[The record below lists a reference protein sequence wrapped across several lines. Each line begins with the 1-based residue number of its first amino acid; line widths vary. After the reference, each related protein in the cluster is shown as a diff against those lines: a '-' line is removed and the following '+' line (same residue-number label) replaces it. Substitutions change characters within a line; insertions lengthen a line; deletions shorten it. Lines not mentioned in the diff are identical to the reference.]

1 MAVVGF
7 ETMRKAQV
15 ARLPKLFRY
24 GAASIFTTLA
34 SLLLLAVMLIWLTP
48 GWANLIA
55 VTAGSIISFELNR
68 RWVWKR
74 SSPTVKLTQLALFVC
89 TSLTFLAL
97 STVAVHEVSGAIGSD
112 TEQAIRAIL
121 IAATTVAVYGVRWVV
136 QFFLL
141 DRVFFRS
148 VSSAIRLA
156 PR

>member
-1 MAVVGF
+1 MAAVDF
-7 ETMRKAQV
+7 EIMRRAQV
-15 ARLPKLFRY
+15 ARLPKIFRY
-24 GAASIFTTLA
+24 GAASVVTTLA
-34 SLLLLAVMLIWLTP
+34 SLLLLAVILIWLTP

-55 VTAGSIISFELNR
+55 VTAGSVISFELNR

-74 SSPTVKLTQLALFVC
+74 SSPTVRFTQLALFVC

-112 TEQAIRAIL
+112 TEQAVRAML
-121 IAATTVAVYGVRWVV
+121 IEATTVAVYGVRWVV

-141 DRVFFRS
+141 DRLFFRS
-148 VSSAIRLA
+148 ASSTICLA